1 MESAMRVGILG
12 VGIMGSLL
20 LERCVRA
27 GHETFFFELSP
38 AAREKAVKLGGKDC
52 RTPKDVAAGAECV
65 FLFLP
70 GPAEIQSCLLG
81 EDGVLHGAAP
91 GLVVVDMATSSPFNT
106 TAMAKAAA
114 EKGVAYL
121 DAPVLGRPIAVG
133 NWCLPVGGDAG
144 ALTKVRP
151 VLELVAGKIIPV
163 GESGNGHAVKLLNQM
178 MFGAINAMTAE
189 MMAVATQVGIAP
201 KLLYET
207 IAASGAGTVSNL
219 FKELGPRVVEDKY
232 DNPAFSVTLLC
243 KDIRLAVDMAAAA
256 GAPPLLGRAIQQLNE
271 LALAQGLGAEDTSCM
286 WRAVKKMWG
295 K

>member
-1 MESAMRVGILG
+1 MKVGILG

-20 LERCVRA
+20 LERCVSA
-27 GHETFFFELSP
+27 GHEARFFDPSP

-52 RTPKDVAAGAECV
+52 RSPEDVADGAECV
-65 FLFLP
+65 FLLLP
-70 GPAEIQSCLLG
+70 SPAEIRSCLLD
-81 EDGVLHGAAP
+81 EDGILKNAVP
-91 GLVVVDMATSSPFNT
+91 GLVVVDMATSSPHNT
-106 TAMAKAAA
+106 MEMAKAAQ
-114 EKGVAYL
+114 ERGVAYL
-121 DAPVLGRPIAVG
+121 DAPVLGRPVAVG
-133 NWCLPVGGDAG
+133 NWCLPVGGDAK
-144 ALTKVRP
+144 ALDKVRP

-163 GESGNGHAVKLLNQM
+163 GGSGSGHTIKLLNQM

-189 MMAVATQVGIAP
+189 MMAVAKQVGVAP

-219 FKELGPRVVEDKY
+219 FKELGPRVAEDNY

-243 KDIRLAVDMAAAA
+243 KDVNLAVGMAAAA

-271 LALAQGLGAEDTSCM
+271 VALAQGWGPKDTSCM
-286 WRAVKKMWG
+286 WHAVEKMWG

>member
-1 MESAMRVGILG
+1 
-12 VGIMGSLL
+12 MGSLL
-20 LERCVRA
+20 LERCVQA
-27 GHETFFFELSP
+27 GHEARFFELSP

-52 RTPKDVAAGAECV
+52 RSPKDVAAGAECV

-70 GPAEIQSCLLG
+70 GPEEIQSCLLG
-81 EDGVLHGAAP
+81 DDGVLQGAAP
-91 GLVVVDMATSSPFNT
+91 GLVVVDMATSSPRNT
-106 TAMAKAAA
+106 AAMARAAA

-133 NWCLPVGGDAG
+133 NWCLPVGGDVD
-144 ALTKVRP
+144 ALDKARP
-151 VLELVAGKIIPV
+151 ILELVAGKIVPV
-163 GESGNGHAVKLLNQM
+163 GGNGNGHAIKLLNQM

-189 MMAVATQVGIAP
+189 MMAVAKQAGVAP

-219 FKELGPRVVEDKY
+219 FKELGPRVVEDDY
-232 DNPAFSVTLLC
+232 DNPTFSVSLLC
-243 KDIRLAVDMAAAA
+243 KDINLAVGMAAAA

-271 LALAQGLGAEDTSCM
+271 VALAQGWGPRDTSCM
-286 WRAVKKMWG
+286 WRAVEKMWG